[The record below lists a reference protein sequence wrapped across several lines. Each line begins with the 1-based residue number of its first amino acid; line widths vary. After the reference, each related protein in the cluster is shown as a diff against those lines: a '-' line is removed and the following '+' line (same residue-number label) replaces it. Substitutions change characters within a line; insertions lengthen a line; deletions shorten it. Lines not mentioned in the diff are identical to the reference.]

1 MSVTQKEKADRFRA
15 LHDGTHTFVMPN
27 PWDVASARI
36 LAGLG
41 FEALATSSAASAC
54 VLGRRDGGL
63 TRDEALAHAGMIV
76 NATDLP
82 VSADLER
89 GFGDAPE
96 TVAETVRFAADAGL
110 VGCTIEDTTGNQ
122 DRPLYDFSLA
132 VERIA
137 AAAEAARSLSFP
149 FILTA
154 RAHNLMYAHPSLDQ
168 TIKRLQAF
176 EQAGADVL
184 FAPGIPNLNAVGI
197 VCSALSKP
205 VNFMVGIKGR
215 SFSVAELGAAGV
227 KRISLAT
234 SLYRA
239 AMSGFLE
246 AASEVKNSGQFLF
259 VERCVSTQELL
270 SMMGI

>member
-1 MSVTQKEKADRFRA
+1 MSINQKEKAVRFRA
-15 LHDGTHTFVMPN
+15 LHERPGVFIIPN

-36 LAGLG
+36 LAGFG

-54 VLGRRDGGL
+54 AVGRRDGEL
-63 TRDEALAHAGMIV
+63 TRDEALAHARMIV
-76 NATDLP
+76 DATDLP

-96 TVAETVRFAADAGL
+96 AVAETIQQAADVGL
-110 VGCTIEDTTGNQ
+110 VGCTIEDTTGHQ
-122 DRPLYDFSLA
+122 DKPLYDFSLA

-137 AAAEAARSLSFP
+137 AAAQATRALGFP
-149 FILTA
+149 FVLTA
-154 RAHNLMYAHPSLDQ
+154 RAHNLMYANPNLDE

-184 FAPGIPNLNAVGI
+184 FAPGIPDLHAVRAI
-197 VCSALSKP
+197 CTALSKP
-205 VNFMVGIKGR
+205 VNFMVGIKGK
-215 SFSVAELGAAGV
+215 SFPVAELAAAGV

-239 AMSGFLE
+239 AMTGFVE
-246 AASEVKNSGQFLF
+246 AVSEAKNSGQFLF
-259 VERCVSTQELL
+259 VERCLSTQDLL
-270 SMMGI
+270 SRMRV